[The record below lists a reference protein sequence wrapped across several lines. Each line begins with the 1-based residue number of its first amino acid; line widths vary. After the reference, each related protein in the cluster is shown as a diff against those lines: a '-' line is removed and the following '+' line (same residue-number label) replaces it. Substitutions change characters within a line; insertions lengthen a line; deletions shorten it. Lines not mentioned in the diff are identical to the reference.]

1 VYGPQEPAGMGAAWL
16 IAKRGDQVTSINH
29 DAITLK
35 TRSGAVLRIYR

>member
-1 VYGPQEPAGMGAAWL
+1 MGAAWL

-35 TRSGAVLRIYR
+35 TRSRFPSGTSAMGMPLAAD